1 MYILYIPS
9 SCHLNI
15 IGISGHLFACLQLG
29 FGEAQ
34 FKNENE
40 EAKEMLAFTTITGR
54 SRFWFYSNGLEISSS
69 PMSVTVHEL
78 MFLMSLCQE
87 FYSRLLTS
95 SLVRGQ
101 FLTRVYT
108 VPVQTGCYI
117 CNEGKE
123 ELGEYILLFKNTQGR
138 DGTVWKKMWKN
149 WGVCNLTIRHLP
161 WRNLR
166 AAVLSQQGFCSG
178 GMWQCL
184 RWFLIVILECVWGVL
199 LASSGQM
206 VEMLLN
212 NLQYT
217 GQNPSPQ
224 QIMYPVQ
231 NVSSAAVEKSGI
243 RGLKKSSGLTP
254 SSYF

>member
-15 IGISGHLFACLQLG
+15 IGISEHLFACLHLG

-54 SRFWFYSNGLEISSS
+54 SRFWFYANGLEMSSS

-87 FYSRLLTS
+87 FYNRLLTS

-123 ELGEYILLFKNTQGR
+123 ELGECISLFKNTQER
-138 DGTVWKKMWKN
+138 DGTVWKKNVEKLRSLQLDNKAFAMKELEGSGSQPAGILFRGHVAMSAMVSDCHS
-149 WGVCNLTIRHLP
+149 GVCVGGYCWHL
-161 WRNLR
+161 
-166 AAVLSQQGFCSG
+166 VG
-178 GMWQCL
+178 
-184 RWFLIVILECVWGVL
+184 RW
-199 LASSGQM
+199 
-206 VEMLLN
+206 
-212 NLQYT
+212 
-217 GQNPSPQ
+217 
-224 QIMYPVQ
+224 
-231 NVSSAAVEKSGI
+231 
-243 RGLKKSSGLTP
+243 
-254 SSYF
+254 